1 MRCPDARVCYHPRVR
16 DLGIAYILCCCQ
28 LFGVAGLH
36 RFYLGQRREGFWFL
50 FTWGFL
56 GFGFL
61 YDLVTLP
68 AQVDAFNRKAL
79 PPTQITPL
87 LGGGLDPRTLQSRM
101 IKLAQNQ
108 GGRLTPL
115 QVAGALEIGVDD
127 AERELDALT
136 KGGHAN
142 IEVDDEGVIFY
153 DFPALRLSL
162 PAGD

>member
-1 MRCPDARVCYHPRVR
+1 MR

-36 RFYLGQRREGFWFL
+36 RLYLGQRRMGLWYL
-50 FTWGFL
+50 LTWGFF

-68 AQVDAFNRKAL
+68 AQVDEFNRKAL
-79 PPTQITPL
+79 PPTQLTPL
-87 LGGGLDPRTLQSRM
+87 LGGGLDPRSLQS
-101 IKLAQNQ
+101 KLIHQAQSQ

-115 QVAGALEIGVDD
+115 QVAGALGVGIED
-127 AERELDALT
+127 AERELDTLA

-142 IEVDDEGVIFY
+142 IEVDEEGVIFY
-153 DFPALRLSL
+153 DFPGLRLSL
-162 PAGD
+162 PPQE